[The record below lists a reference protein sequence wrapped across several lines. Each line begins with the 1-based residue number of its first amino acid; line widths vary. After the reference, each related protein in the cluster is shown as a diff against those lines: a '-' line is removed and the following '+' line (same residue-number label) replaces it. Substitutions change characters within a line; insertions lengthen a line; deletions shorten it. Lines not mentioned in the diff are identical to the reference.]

1 VLTKTELL
9 LPVVGGL
16 FVVEALSVIV
26 QVFIFKLTGRR
37 VFKMA
42 PIHHHFEFLGWDENK
57 VVVRFWIAQAAFSSA
72 GFFLYYIFL
81 YNTVR

>member
-1 VLTKTELL
+1 
-9 LPVVGGL
+9 
-16 FVVEALSVIV
+16 
-26 QVFIFKLTGRR
+26 

-57 VVVRFWIAQAAFSSA
+57 VVVRFWIAQAAFSSV

-81 YNTVR
+81 YNTAG

>member
-1 VLTKTELL
+1 
-9 LPVVGGL
+9 
-16 FVVEALSVIV
+16 
-26 QVFIFKLTGRR
+26 

-57 VVVRFWIAQAAFSSA
+57 VVVRFWIAQAAFSSM

-81 YNTVR
+81 YNSAG